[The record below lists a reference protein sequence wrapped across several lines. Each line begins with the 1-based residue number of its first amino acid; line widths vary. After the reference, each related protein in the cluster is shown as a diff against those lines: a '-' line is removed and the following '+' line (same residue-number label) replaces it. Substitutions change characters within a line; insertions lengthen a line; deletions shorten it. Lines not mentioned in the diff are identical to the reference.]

1 MWMITSSSFYPL
13 SVLTGS
19 HIDFVSLRVLAMPG
33 LYLRDKSNCLSL
45 DQTSAFTPFCL
56 IMCQDLSSQVS
67 PHSQISLYNMSFGR
81 TLQMAYLSTDPPTW
95 NVTNMTAQH
104 TCKNIHKLTYNIITL
119 WRRECT
125 HWHTN
130 HESILLKKH
139 CAILNKTHSSITIVH
154 IINVAMFVNIIT
166 ISWEQNRT
174 PTTIKT
180 PVLQLDVVKSQM
192 KLKTFRWA
200 LPFLQMSLFCLQ
212 V

>member
-1 MWMITSSSFYPL
+1 MITSSSFYPL

-67 PHSQISLYNMSFGR
+67 PHSQISLYNMSFCR

-95 NVTNMTAQH
+95 NLTDMTAQH

-125 HWHTN
+125 HRHTEQ
-130 HESILLKKH
+130 ESILLKKAQCLCVLPQIKH
-139 CAILNKTHSSITIVH
+139 TVVVATID
-154 IINVAMFVNIIT
+154 VAKVANI
-166 ISWEQNRT
+166 
-174 PTTIKT
+174 
-180 PVLQLDVVKSQM
+180 
-192 KLKTFRWA
+192 FRA
-200 LPFLQMSLFCLQ
+200 ERNAGHA
-212 V
+212 

>member
-95 NVTNMTAQH
+95 NVTNMTTQH
-104 TCKNIHKLTYNIITL
+104 TCKSIHKLTYNLITL
-119 WRRECT
+119 WRRDCT
-125 HWHTN
+125 RWHTK
-130 HESILLKKH
+130 HKSILLKKDWNLCVPSQIKH
-139 CAILNKTHSSITIVH
+139 TAAI
-154 IINVAMFVNIIT
+154 
-166 ISWEQNRT
+166 
-174 PTTIKT
+174 
-180 PVLQLDVVKSQM
+180 SQ
-192 KLKTFRWA
+192 
-200 LPFLQMSLFCLQ
+200 
-212 V
+212 